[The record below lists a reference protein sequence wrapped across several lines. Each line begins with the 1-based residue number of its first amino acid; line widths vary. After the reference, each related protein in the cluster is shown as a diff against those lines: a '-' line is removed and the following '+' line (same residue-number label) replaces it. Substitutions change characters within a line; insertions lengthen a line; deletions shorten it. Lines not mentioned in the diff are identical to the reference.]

1 MVFSLARESPEVG
14 SALAWRD
21 ILGIYLLPQ
30 PRVCTGKRYIAG
42 DDWEADG
49 RRRSRANRDDRGGGA
64 LNSQMITIET
74 Q

>member
-1 MVFSLARESPEVG
+1 MARESPEVG
-14 SALAWRD
+14 SAIAWRD
-21 ILGIYLLPQ
+21 ILGIYLLPS
-30 PRVCTGKRYIAG
+30 RVCTDTRYIAG

-49 RRRSRANRDDRGGGA
+49 RRRSGANRDGRGGGA